1 MEISISTTDIYGYV
15 KALTT
20 RIGMVKGNLDAYA
33 CTEDRY
39 GILSVYMDSV
49 VSEAEGELRKQLS
62 VSNDLSLS
70 MSQNGTAVTIS
81 LTDHAGCLSDSVSG
95 LIRTQLRLY
104 CAYALVALWMELLD
118 ADVRQLYLENAGGCI
133 AKVIGAMNQRNAP
146 DVAYDVRSDDSRS
159 LDVGIGPDVAYD
171 VRSDDDIVIRKG
183 HCPESTLL
191 VDEDGDA
198 LLDEEGDFLIIKTE
212 DETPSQSRG
221 PPRW

>member
-39 GILSVYMDSV
+39 GVLSVYMDSV

-70 MSQNGTAVTIS
+70 MSQDGTVVTIS

-183 HCPESTLL
+183 HCPESSLL
-191 VDEDGDA
+191 GDEDGDA

-212 DETPSQSRG
+212 DDER
-221 PPRW
+221 